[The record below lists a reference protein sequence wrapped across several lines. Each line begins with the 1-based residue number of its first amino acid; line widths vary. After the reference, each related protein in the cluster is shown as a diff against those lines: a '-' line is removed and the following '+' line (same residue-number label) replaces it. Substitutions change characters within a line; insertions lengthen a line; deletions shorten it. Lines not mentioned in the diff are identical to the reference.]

1 VRRARSQRLAFLARR
16 PYPPPLPTHPH
27 PPHPPCPHLP
37 QARGGG
43 GCLVEIEERGW
54 EEGGVGGELAFNRYD
69 EP

>member
-1 VRRARSQRLAFLARR
+1 L
-16 PYPPPLPTHPH
+16 
-27 PPHPPCPHLP
+27 